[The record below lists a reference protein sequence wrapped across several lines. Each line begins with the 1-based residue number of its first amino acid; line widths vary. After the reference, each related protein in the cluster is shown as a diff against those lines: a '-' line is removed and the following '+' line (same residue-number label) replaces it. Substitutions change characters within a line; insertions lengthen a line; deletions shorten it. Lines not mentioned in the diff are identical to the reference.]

1 MRGGMS
7 LLEVK
12 NLFKSFGGL
21 MALCDLQF
29 EVEEDEIIG
38 LIGPNGSG
46 KTTLF
51 NVVTGLL
58 KHDRGSIL
66 FRNEEIIGL
75 KPYQICQRGIARTFQ
90 LVKPFLRMTVLENV
104 MVGKCFGTTSIPRLK
119 RAEEGAE
126 EILDHVGLRGRK
138 DTPAYALT
146 LIDRKRLELA
156 RALATQPKMLL
167 LDELMAGLNP
177 SEIEAAIGL
186 ISGINRTGITIIIVE
201 HVMKAL
207 LRISK
212 RVIVLDAGRKIAQGP
227 PQEVVQNP
235 DVIKAY
241 LGKKIDARS

>member
-1 MRGGMS
+1 MA

-21 MALCDLQF
+21 MAISDLQF
-29 EVEEDEIIG
+29 EVEENEIMG

-51 NVVTGLL
+51 NVITGLL
-58 KHDRGSIL
+58 KHDKGSVL
-66 FRNEEIIGL
+66 FRNEEIVGL
-75 KPYQICQRGIARTFQ
+75 KPHQVCQRGIARTFQ
-90 LVKPFLRMTVLENV
+90 LVKPFLRMTALENV
-104 MVGKCFGTTSIPRLK
+104 MVGKCFGATPTPNVKHARE
-119 RAEEGAE
+119 RADE
-126 EILDHVGLRGRK
+126 LLNRVGLNGRR

-146 LIDRKRLELA
+146 LIDRKRLELV

-177 SEIEAAIGL
+177 SEIEGAIEL
-186 ISGINRTGITIIIVE
+186 ISGINQSGITIILVE

-212 RVIVLDAGRKIAQGP
+212 RVIVLDAGRKIAQGSP
-227 PQEVVQNP
+227 HEIVQNP

-241 LGKKIDARS
+241 LGKKFDARSQRN